1 MTNSNFD
8 FGARIT
14 RLGIYTTFAALI
26 ANFIPVGYLA
36 LGLGVSPSVQD
47 LIRIWLVA
55 AAAFGVGWVIQ
66 VVSFF
71 PVHGSAGSLYWLG
84 RRQCCRHPHAG
95 GGNGA

>member
-14 RLGIYTTFAALI
+14 RLGIYTTIAALI

-36 LGLGVSPSVQD
+36 LGLGISPPVQD
-47 LIRIWLVA
+47 LVRIWLVA
-55 AAAFGVGWVIQ
+55 AAAFGVGWFIQ

-71 PVHGSAGSLYWLG
+71 QCSAAPVPILAGLPVVL
-84 RRQCCRHPHAG
+84 PTFALLL
-95 GGNGA
+95 